1 MQILSF
7 CRFQVFLLL
16 PCSKNKFGI
25 KTTEEHYEQIQ
36 NECEDFVLQC
46 RNNLEIR
53 NRNKIRF

>member
-16 PCSKNKFGI
+16 PRSKNKFGI
-25 KTTEEHYEQIQ
+25 KTTEEHYKQIQ

-53 NRNKIRF
+53 NKK